1 MPSTNADDILDG
13 FQEGYEN
20 RNSEPFSL
28 RDFLELCRKEP
39 EAGTLK
45 PYASPSER
53 LLKAI
58 GEPKVVDTSRDA
70 RLSRIYQ
77 NKVIKVYPAFEGF
90 YGVDNAIQKIVDHL
104 THASQGL
111 EARKQILYLLG
122 PVGGGKSSLADR
134 LKSLSQKEPFYA
146 LVAPDGTRS
155 PINENPLGLFV
166 GGHADDKLA
175 KLQAPK
181 DKGGFGIAPR
191 YFPDSMSP
199 WAAKR
204 LKEVGGDIT
213 KFSVVKVYPSL
224 VNQIALSSTE
234 PGDDNNQDIST
245 LVGKIDIRKMEQY
258 SQNDPDAYSWDGGL
272 CTANRGILEFVE
284 MFKAPIKVLNP
295 LLAATQ
301 DRRFQGTEKIGAIPF
316 DGIILAHSNESEW
329 KAFSQNKRNEA
340 FLDRVNIIKVPYCL
354 QKNEEVLILKKLIDN
369 SDLIDK
375 PCAPGTLEMMAEYSV
390 LSRLKEHE
398 NSELPSKLRVY
409 NGENIKET
417 DPKAKSIQEYKDAAG
432 VDEGMAG
439 SSTRF
444 AYKVLSETFNFHAQG
459 KAEIA
464 ANPIHL
470 MYVLEE
476 SIKQLQS
483 PDEEK
488 LLGFVNKLK
497 KDYVKAVGNEIQTA
511 YIESYAEYGQNI
523 FDRYIQYAD
532 FWIQDQEYRDPDTG
546 EVLDRKLLTAELE
559 KIEKPAGVANPKD
572 FRNEVVNFV
581 LRERA
586 KNGGKN
592 PEWTSYEKLKSV
604 IEKKMFTGTEEML
617 PVIQFG
623 AKSSGDMEKK
633 HNNYVD
639 NMAKRGYTPQQVRL
653 VTDWWLKCRVS

>member
-1 MPSTNADDILDG
+1 MTTLSSSDILSG
-13 FQEGYEN
+13 FQEEYVK
-20 RNSEPFSL
+20 RNSDPIGMSEYL
-28 RDFLELCRKEP
+28 DLCRDSR
-39 EAGTLK
+39 EA
-45 PYASPSER
+45 YATPHER

-58 GEPKVVDTSRDA
+58 GEPKEIDTRRDS

-90 YGVDNAIQKIVDHL
+90 YGMEGAIQKIVDHC
-104 THASQGL
+104 THAAQGL

-134 LKSLSQKEPFYA
+134 VKSLMEKEPFWR
-146 LVAPDGTRS
+146 LCDKDGNPS

-166 GGHADDKLA
+166 GHPIMKKLT
-175 KLQAPK
+175 APK
-181 DKGGFGIAPR
+181 EEGGFGIPAR
-191 YFPDSMSP
+191 YFPDTMSP

-204 LKEVGGDIT
+204 LKEVKGDISQ
-213 KFSVVKVYPSL
+213 FKVQQVHPSL
-224 VNQIALSSTE
+224 LNQIGLSSTE

-245 LVGKIDIRKMEQY
+245 LVGKIDIRKMERY

-272 CTANRGILEFVE
+272 CAANRGVLEFVE

-316 DGIILAHSNESEW
+316 EGLILAHSNESEW
-329 KAFSQNKRNEA
+329 KAFAGNKRNEA
-340 FLDRVNIIKVPYCL
+340 FLDRVNIVKVPYCL

-369 SDLIDK
+369 SELKDA
-375 PCAPGTLEMMAEYSV
+375 PCAPGTLEMLAEYNV
-390 LSRLKEHE
+390 LTRLKVPE
-398 NSELPSKLRVY
+398 NSALESKMRVY

-417 DPKAKSIQEYKDAAG
+417 DPRAKSIQEYKDDAG
-432 VDEGMAG
+432 VDEGMNG

-444 AYKVLSETFNFHAQG
+444 AYKVLSKTFNFHSQG

-470 MYVLEE
+470 LYVLEDD
-476 SIKQLQS
+476 IRQLQS

-488 LLGFVNKLK
+488 YLGFVKGLSQN
-497 KDYVKAVGNEIQTA
+497 YAKALGKEIQSA

-523 FDRYIQYAD
+523 FDRYIAFAD

-546 EVLDRKLLTAELE
+546 EVLDRQALATELE
-559 KIEKPAGVANPKD
+559 KIEKPAGIMNAKD

-586 KNGGKN
+586 RNGGSN
-592 PEWTSYEKLKSV
+592 PSWTAYEKLKSV
-604 IEKKMFTGTEEML
+604 IEKKMFTNTEEML

-633 HNNYVD
+633 HNSYVD
-639 NMAKRGYTPQQVRL
+639 TMVSRGYTPSQVRL
-653 VTDWWLKCRVS
+653 VTDWWLKHRLSA